1 MEKATFRMVAATDGS
16 PSSPS
21 GYSYY
26 LLAHA
31 IATVLLLI
39 TLVAAIWE
47 FMGWVTTPSCVGETA
62 VPSVTSSPAAVPAG
76 TNSPVALESVQVGIP
91 DRTGVSFAA
100 SHHYSARAELA
111 LTHSE
116 CPCPQDR

>member
-47 FMGWVTTPSCVGETA
+47 FMGWVTAPSCLGDA
-62 VPSVTSSPAAVPAG
+62 SVSSSPAAAPAG

-116 CPCPQDR
+116 CACPQER

>member
-1 MEKATFRMVAATDGS
+1 MGKATFRTVAATDSS

-26 LLAHA
+26 LLAHT
-31 IATVLLLI
+31 IATVLLLV

-47 FMGWVTTPSCVGETA
+47 FMGWVTAPSCLGDA
-62 VPSVTSSPAAVPAG
+62 SVPSVSSSAAAAPTG
-76 TNSPVALESVQVGIP
+76 TNSPLALQSVRAGTP
-91 DRTGVSFAA
+91 DRTGVSSGA

-111 LTHSE
+111 LSHSE
-116 CPCPQDR
+116 CPCPQER

>member
-1 MEKATFRMVAATDGS
+1 MGKATFRMVAATDGS

-47 FMGWVTTPSCVGETA
+47 FMGWVTAPSCLGDA
-62 VPSVTSSPAAVPAG
+62 SVPSVSSSPAAAPAG

-91 DRTGVSFAA
+91 NRTGVSFAA

-116 CPCPQDR
+116 CPCPQER